1 MSMKKRAMR
10 EAKKKM
16 QKKMKRRGKK
26 KNTMKEILLEKKKRT
41 EGVTTRKNMKHE
53 VANDVDRPRLPILR
67 DAAAMSNQQNDRRY
81 LGTPV
86 ELTTNYIQTAI
97 SLGNESLDFVIVS
110 PNQASGGRQTR
121 KRRQR
126 ARPRRW
132 KLTHKVGKK

>member
-1 MSMKKRAMR
+1 MKKRAMR

-97 SLGNESLDFVIVS
+97 YLLEMNRLTLLLFRQIKQEEADKPESDGSELDH
-110 PNQASGGRQTR
+110 A
-121 KRRQR
+121 
-126 ARPRRW
+126 
-132 KLTHKVGKK
+132 VGS